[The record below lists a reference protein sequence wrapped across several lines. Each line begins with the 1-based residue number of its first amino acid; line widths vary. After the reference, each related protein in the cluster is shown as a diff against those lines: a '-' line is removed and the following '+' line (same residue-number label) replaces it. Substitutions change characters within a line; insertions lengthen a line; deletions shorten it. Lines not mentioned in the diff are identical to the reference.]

1 LHKLRPTPAMDDDGT
16 QPLTQRV
23 MDPRRMGRNNS
34 GLNED
39 DIADVLVILHPAS
52 ASAIKIVEETAKN
65 RPEHV
70 LVHSFQDSFSDEEV
84 NIEEQETIIIDRPRA
99 ARPRGQT
106 GNDIVLR
113 MSSKLRQPALGFVF
127 GRNVSNTDIV
137 FSQDSGKRISNQH
150 FRIFLNQDSIL
161 MIEDMST
168 NGTLVDEVIL
178 KNKDPRFSNV
188 RMLSS
193 GSIISINSGN
203 EAEMIKFI
211 VRIPSR
217 ASHLDQFERNLQSFF
232 KRCVPDPSKLKV
244 TLDRLDKRKFG
255 GASMKWDG
263 GEKYNF
269 IGKTL
274 RSKAIPIS

>member
-1 LHKLRPTPAMDDDGT
+1 MDDDGT

-39 DIADVLVILHPAS
+39 DVADVLAILHPAS
-52 ASAIKIVEETAKN
+52 ASAIKIVEETARN

-70 LVHSFQDSFSDEEV
+70 LLNSFQDSFSDDDA
-84 NIEEQETIIIDRPRA
+84 NIEEQETIIIDKHRNLRPQ
-99 ARPRGQT
+99 GHT
-106 GNDIVLR
+106 GNDLVLR
-113 MSSKLRQPALGFVF
+113 MSSRLRTPSLGFVF

-150 FRIFLNQDSIL
+150 YRIFMNSDSIL

-168 NGTLVDEVIL
+168 NGTLVDEVLL
-178 KNKDPRFSNV
+178 KNKDHRFSNV

-193 GSIISINSGN
+193 GSIICINSGN

-217 ASHLDQFERNLQSFF
+217 ASHLQQFERNLQNFF
-232 KRCVPDPSKLKV
+232 KRCIQDDSKLKV
-244 TLDRLDKRKFG
+244 TLERLDKRKFG
-255 GASMKWDG
+255 GTSMKWDG

-269 IGKTL
+269 IGKLSESTL
-274 RSKAIPIS
+274 